1 MLTKFEITF
10 AKVYPDFTR
19 NLVSKANDLTPQ
31 EIKVCMLIKMSFS
44 NSQIVKQLKI
54 SKNTVSNSRSSI
66 RNKLGLS
73 QKESLTNFIISI

>member
-73 QKESLTNFIISI
+73 RKESLTNFIISI

>member
-44 NSQIVKQLKI
+44 NSQILKQLKI

-73 QKESLTNFIISI
+73 RKESLTNFIISI